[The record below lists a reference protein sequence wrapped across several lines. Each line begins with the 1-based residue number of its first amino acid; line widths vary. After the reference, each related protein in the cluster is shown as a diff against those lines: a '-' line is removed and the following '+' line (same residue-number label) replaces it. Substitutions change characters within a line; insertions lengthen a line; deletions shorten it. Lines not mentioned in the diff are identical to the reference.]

1 MDRAN
6 SLELILDD
14 LDEIVTP
21 PPVAPAA
28 PLPSAA

>member
-14 LDEIVTP
+14 LDEIVAP
-21 PPVAPAA
+21 PPASPTS